1 MKSMWNEPDARAIRQ
16 RVATLR
22 SDAQARWGKFNAP
35 QMVCHLT
42 DAARMAMGELH
53 VPSRRLPIRYFPLKH
68 LILYVLP
75 FPKGAPTAPE
85 LICRVATTWGGEVG
99 KLEQALE
106 RLLTQRQR
114 QEWPDH
120 PAFGPLSR
128 DAWGVLVYRHSD
140 HHLRQFGV

>member
-53 VPSRRLPIRYFPLKH
+53 VPSRRLPIRYFPLKQ

-85 LICRVATTWGGEVG
+85 LIGRVATTWGSEVG
-99 KLEQALE
+99 ELEQAIE

-128 DAWGVLVYRHSD
+128 DAWGVLVYRHTD